1 MNIEQLLKKSN
12 LRVTKER
19 VDIFEFIKTK
29 HIFTYNDIQNNF
41 KKIWRSSIFRTLNL
55 FLELLIL
62 RKVEL
67 WWTAI
72 TYELID
78 EKHHHEH
85 MKCEKCD
92 TIISFH
98 SDNICKKLFEEAKKM
113 WFIIKSHNIWVLWIC
128 KKCS

>member
-1 MNIEQLLKKSN
+1 MNIENILKESN

-19 VDIFEFIKTK
+19 VDMFKFIKTK
-29 HIFTYNDIQNNF
+29 HIFTYNDIQDNF
-41 KKIWRSSIFRTLNL
+41 KNISRSSIFRTLNL
-55 FLELLIL
+55 FLELLII

-67 WWTAI
+67 GGTAI
-72 TYELID
+72 SYELVD

-98 SDNICKKLFEEAKKM
+98 SENICNKIFQEAKKM
-113 WFIIKSHNIWVLWIC
+113 GFHIKSHNIGIIGTC